1 MRKTI
6 GSVAVALVVAVAGP
20 AASAGE
26 TVTYTGTGTYSVT
39 RALLPLANGGAALHL
54 ANDTVA
60 TIQPS
65 ESGFMNGDCAG
76 LGYLSPDGEATM
88 LAICT
93 FDLTRADGFVVRL
106 DGDPKAGSGVQV
118 LGGRGKFENATG
130 TGTLRR
136 TFVEGDRGSYEY
148 EFKITTP

>member
-1 MRKTI
+1 MRNTI
-6 GSVAVALVVAVAGP
+6 GSVALALALAAAVP
-20 AASAGE
+20 AAGAGE
-26 TVTYTGTGTYSVT
+26 TVTYSGTGTYSVT

-60 TIQPS
+60 TVQPS
-65 ESGFMNGDCAG
+65 ESGFMHGDCAG
-76 LGYLSPDGEATM
+76 LGYLAPDGAATVQ
-88 LAICT
+88 AICS
-93 FDLTRADGFVVRL
+93 FDLSQADGFVVRL
-106 DGDPKAGSGVQV
+106 DGDPKAGTSVQV

-136 TFVEGDRGSYEY
+136 TFIEGDRGSYEY